1 VPEPYQPNSS
11 GFQREVASRL
21 VRARFDDGDGTVA
34 RRVDPAIASLQ
45 DAVEEHPVAT
55 CPDVDRHRR
64 AWVQAGRIERER
76 ASLERQVSG
85 RSASLAGQ
93 FDAVLRLLE
102 TWGYLDGWSLT
113 PKGERLARIYHEA
126 DLLIAE
132 CLDAGALDV
141 DDAPTLAGLASVFTY
156 ETRGPGE
163 EVAPWFPSAAAKAR
177 WGEIEALHAGLR
189 DAEERARLAT
199 TRAPDPGFVGLAH
212 AWAAGEDLGD
222 VLEDEELSGGDFV
235 RNVKQLLDLLRQL
248 GDVAPNRATAA
259 AAQRAADDLY
269 RGVVAASSSVA
280 ADVQP
285 DT

>member
-1 VPEPYQPNSS
+1 
-11 GFQREVASRL
+11 
-21 VRARFDDGDGTVA
+21 
-34 RRVDPAIASLQ
+34 
-45 DAVEEHPVAT
+45 
-55 CPDVDRHRR
+55 
-64 AWVQAGRIERER
+64 
-76 ASLERQVSG
+76 LERQVKG
-85 RSASLAGQ
+85 RSASLARQ
-93 FDAVLRLLE
+93 FDTVLQLLE
-102 TWGYLDGWSLT
+102 SLGYLDGWSLT

-132 CLDAGALDV
+132 CLDAGVFDV
-141 DDAPTLAGLASVFTY
+141 TDAPTLAGLTSVFTY

-163 EVAPWFPSAAAKAR
+163 EVAPWFPSAEAKAR
-177 WGEIEALHAGLR
+177 WGEVESLHAGLR
-189 DAEERARLAT
+189 DAEESARLAT

-248 GDVAPNRATAA
+248 ADVAPNPATAS

-280 ADVQP
+280 ADA
-285 DT
+285 DRDA